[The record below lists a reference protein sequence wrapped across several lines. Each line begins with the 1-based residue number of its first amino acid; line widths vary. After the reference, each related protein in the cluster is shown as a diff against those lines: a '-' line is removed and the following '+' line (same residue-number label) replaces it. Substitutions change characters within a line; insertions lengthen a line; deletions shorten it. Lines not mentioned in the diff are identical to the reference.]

1 MSRGLF
7 LYALWCLAIV
17 GLFVTATLFAYSPF
31 ADGGR
36 AAPRTGVYGPTH
48 K

>member
-1 MSRGLF
+1 MKISTF
-7 LYALWCLAIV
+7 LYAFWCLGVI
-17 GLFVTATLFAYSPF
+17 GLYLIAAGQGYSPF

-36 AAPRTGVYGPTH
+36 TAAIHGAYGPTH

>member
-1 MSRGLF
+1 MSRSSF
-7 LYALWCLAIV
+7 LYALWCLGVI
-17 GLFVTATLFAYSPF
+17 GLYLAGASQGYSPF

-36 AAPRTGVYGPTH
+36 VAGVYRAAGPTH

>member
-1 MSRGLF
+1 MSRSSF
-7 LYALWCLAIV
+7 LYALWCLGVLALYLAAAAQ
-17 GLFVTATLFAYSPF
+17 GYSPF

-36 AAPRTGVYGPTH
+36 TAGAYRAYGPTH

>member
-1 MSRGLF
+1 MSRSSF
-7 LYALWCLAIV
+7 LYALWCLGV
-17 GLFVTATLFAYSPF
+17 LGLYLTAAAQGYSPF

-36 AAPRTGVYGPTH
+36 TAGAARAYGPTH

>member
-1 MSRGLF
+1 MSRSSF
-7 LYALWCLAIV
+7 LYALWCLGV
-17 GLFVTATLFAYSPF
+17 LGLYLAAASQGYSPL

-36 AAPRTGVYGPTH
+36 TASGYRAYGPTH

>member
-1 MSRGLF
+1 MSTRAF
-7 LYALWCLAIV
+7 LYALWCLGIA
-17 GLFVTATLFAYSPF
+17 GLFLASGYFAWSPF

-36 AAPRTGVYGPTH
+36 AAPRAGVYGPTH

>member
-1 MSRGLF
+1 MSRSSF
-7 LYALWCLAIV
+7 LYALWCMAVL
-17 GLFVTATLFAYSPF
+17 GLYLFAASRGYSPF

-36 AAPRTGVYGPTH
+36 TAGAYRAYGPHH

>member
-1 MSRGLF
+1 MSRGTF
-7 LYALWCLAIV
+7 LYALWCLGV
-17 GLFVTATLFAYSPF
+17 LGLYLAAASQGYSPF

-36 AAPRTGVYGPTH
+36 TAGAARAYGPTH